1 MKYSG
6 LYNLLRALTEKR
18 NMHIS
23 VHDVSGVLRYDE
35 LKLPQK
41 YKIHSRPFCD
51 TAKSTAKGFDLCM
64 RCKAR
69 ANRLAVENKEPFSG
83 LCPFGLYEYA
93 LPVVLNGSV
102 LCIIYAGNAVTDK
115 EKSLG
120 KLSKASRLTG
130 VDSKLLKNALGI
142 KRDSLLL
149 PSR

>member
-41 YKIHSRPFCD
+41 YKIHSKPFCD

-69 ANRLAVENKEPFSG
+69 ANRLAVEKKSRFPAFARSG
-83 LCPFGLYEYA
+83 SMNMLCP
-93 LPVVLNGSV
+93 S
-102 LCIIYAGNAVTDK
+102 
-115 EKSLG
+115 
-120 KLSKASRLTG
+120 
-130 VDSKLLKNALGI
+130 
-142 KRDSLLL
+142 
-149 PSR
+149 

>member
-51 TAKSTAKGFDLCM
+51 TAKSTAKGFRPLYAVQG
-64 RCKAR
+64 KGEPAR
-69 ANRLAVENKEPFSG
+69 RRK
-83 LCPFGLYEYA
+83 
-93 LPVVLNGSV
+93 
-102 LCIIYAGNAVTDK
+102 
-115 EKSLG
+115 
-120 KLSKASRLTG
+120 
-130 VDSKLLKNALGI
+130 
-142 KRDSLLL
+142 
-149 PSR
+149 